1 LAPRYYSSQR
11 RAVTV
16 RDYETLVAELYPNL
30 QSLSVYGGEE
40 ANPPQYG
47 KVYIVAKPNGA
58 ESLTTTAKK
67 ELQKAIKKYTILSVI
82 PEIIDPS
89 FLYLEITSFVYYNNN
104 NTRRNS
110 ANITNVVRSTIQNFG
125 NTADLERFNG
135 KFKYSKL
142 VGLIDDAD
150 IGITSNIT
158 RIRMKKNITALT
170 NVFASYTICYGNVI
184 SQNTDLVSTGFKLTG
199 EDQSYIWYLEK
210 YGTNSI
216 AIYRVD
222 GSEKKY
228 YSQNIGTIDYSM
240 GEINI
245 NGINISSTVGGT
257 PYISVSMIPAS
268 NDIIALRDLYLTI
281 ADSDITVTT
290 ILDDIS
296 SSSRTSGVGQTPVSS

>member
-1 LAPRYYSSQR
+1 
-11 RAVTV
+11 
-16 RDYETLVAELYPNL
+16 
-30 QSLSVYGGEE
+30 
-40 ANPPQYG
+40 
-47 KVYIVAKPNGA
+47 
-58 ESLTTTAKK
+58 
-67 ELQKAIKKYTILSVI
+67 
-82 PEIIDPS
+82 
-89 FLYLEITSFVYYNNN
+89 
-104 NTRRNS
+104 
-110 ANITNVVRSTIQNFG
+110 
-125 NTADLERFNG
+125 
-135 KFKYSKL
+135 
-142 VGLIDDAD
+142 
-150 IGITSNIT
+150 
-158 RIRMKKNITALT
+158 M
-170 NVFASYTICYGNVI
+170 
-184 SQNTDLVSTGFKLTG
+184 TG

-210 YGTNSI
+210 YGTDSI